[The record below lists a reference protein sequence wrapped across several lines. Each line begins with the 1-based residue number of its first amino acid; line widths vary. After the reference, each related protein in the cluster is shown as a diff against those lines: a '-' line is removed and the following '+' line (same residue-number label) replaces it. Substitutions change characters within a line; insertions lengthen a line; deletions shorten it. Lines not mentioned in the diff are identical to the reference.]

1 MDIDAHRLP
10 SDAPG
15 TLRTVLFSDVVR
27 STEIIDE
34 IGDSAWLDIVD
45 RHTRTVVA
53 AARDHGG
60 TIASFQG
67 DGFMIMFDGPDEALA
82 CARRLQRE
90 SATNQ
95 TLSLR
100 IGIDHGYVYAFR
112 AYWWVGLTLHIAS
125 RLTDLCE
132 RGGIAISDRCIRALS
147 RPPGD
152 GGQPVET
159 RLMSIRGLCDPCV
172 VHMIGGRELESS
184 VSAHP
189 SARPMA
195 NSAP

>member
-1 MDIDAHRLP
+1 MDFDAERMP

-15 TLRTVLFSDVVR
+15 TLSTVLFSDVVR

-34 IGDSAWLDIVD
+34 IGDTAWLDVVD
-45 RHTRTVVA
+45 RHTRSVVA
-53 AARDHGG
+53 AARDHRG

-67 DGFMIMFDGPDEALA
+67 DGFMIMFARPDDALA
-82 CARRLQRE
+82 CARRLQRD
-90 SATNQ
+90 STSNR
-95 TLSLR
+95 TLGLR

-132 RGGIAISDRCIRALS
+132 RGGIALSDRCLRALAT
-147 RPPGD
+147 PPD
-152 GGQPVET
+152 PRDTEIET
-159 RLMSIRGLCDPCV
+159 KLISIRGLCDPCI
-172 VHMIGGRELESS
+172 VHMIGGVLESS
-184 VSAHP
+184 ADAHP

>member
-1 MDIDAHRLP
+1 MDIDAGRLHD
-10 SDAPG
+10 DAPG

-34 IGDSAWLDIVD
+34 IGDAAWLDVVD
-45 RHTRTVVA
+45 LHTRTVVA
-53 AARDHGG
+53 AAREHRG

-67 DGFMIMFDGPDEALA
+67 DGFMIMFDRPDDALA
-82 CARRLQRE
+82 CARRLQRDAA
-90 SATNQ
+90 SNQ
-95 TLSLR
+95 SLGLR

-112 AYWWVGLTLHIAS
+112 TYWWVGLTLHIAA

-132 RGGIAISDRCIRALS
+132 HGGIALSDRSARALS
-147 RPPGD
+147 TPLPTD
-152 GGQPVET
+152 VET
-159 RLMSIRGLCDPCV
+159 QLMAIRGLCDPCI
-172 VHMIGGRELESS
+172 VHMIGPSGGGSC
-184 VSAHP
+184 APPQP